1 MSMVLEAIIKQAIQS
16 SDCKVCD
23 ICALS
28 MADKIVKM
36 IIKEGYHKTVSY
48 EEIICYEKGRNNTS

>member
-1 MSMVLEAIIKQAIQS
+1 MEAIIKRIIQS

-28 MADKIVKM
+28 LAGKIVKM
-36 IIKEGYHKTVSY
+36 IFKEGYHKTESISY
-48 EEIICYEKGRNNTS
+48 EEIICYEKWRNNTGTA